1 MEDLEQEEKM
11 AIITD
16 MINSDPVTSQINIK
30 NQKWHEMHSIFGGQ
44 VAEAIGNYKCL
55 RFRINISA
63 QA

>member
-30 NQKWHEMHSIFGGQ
+30 N
-44 VAEAIGNYKCL
+44 
-55 RFRINISA
+55 
-63 QA
+63 